1 MKKNIV
7 FYYVDEW
14 TILNENMKFKSN
26 CLVLSNDFKTDFLND
41 IDENVHMIFLDKFKY
56 FNFLKHRN
64 SILPLVKFLHYI
76 HSNEF
81 SYKDYCTARHQTAKT
96 LPIDILLSMQYDS
109 HH

>member
-41 IDENVHMIFLDKFKY
+41 IDEIGKNTNIAKY
-56 FNFLKHRN
+56 HIECMTGL
-64 SILPLVKFLHYI
+64 S
-76 HSNEF
+76 
-81 SYKDYCTARHQTAKT
+81 QTGKQ
-96 LPIDILLSMQYDS
+96 L
-109 HH
+109 

>member
-81 SYKDYCTARHQTAKT
+81 SYKDFTVT
-96 LPIDILLSMQYDS
+96 LISLNKITFNLDDFIERLI
-109 HH
+109 